1 MLDVR
6 LATDKDYNEICE
18 LYNDLLDFM
27 GPNNP
32 QRWTKGVYPSNEF
45 VESTINKKTMYIGI
59 LENEIVAAMVLDHHF
74 TKGYETVD
82 WDIDATDD
90 DVISIHALCVKPK
103 YARRG
108 FATEMIKN
116 AVVITRELGSKAMRL
131 DVIDGHDGAN
141 KLYQSAGF
149 VCKGEHKL
157 VYESTDCTK
166 FTMYEYI
173 V

>member
-1 MLDVR
+1 MIEVR
-6 LATDKDYNEICE
+6 LATETDYNEICD
-18 LYNDLLDFM
+18 LYNHLLDVM
-27 GPNNP
+27 GPHNP
-32 QRWTKGVYPSNEF
+32 QRWTKGVYPSDEF
-45 VESTINKKTMYIGI
+45 VMNTISKKTMYIGI
-59 LENEIVAAMVLDHHF
+59 LDNEIVGAMVLDHHF

-90 DVISIHALCVKPK
+90 EVISIHALCVKPE
-103 YARRG
+103 YTRRG

-116 AVVITRELGSKAMRL
+116 AVDITRQLGSKAMRL

-157 VYESTDCTK
+157 FYDSTDCTK